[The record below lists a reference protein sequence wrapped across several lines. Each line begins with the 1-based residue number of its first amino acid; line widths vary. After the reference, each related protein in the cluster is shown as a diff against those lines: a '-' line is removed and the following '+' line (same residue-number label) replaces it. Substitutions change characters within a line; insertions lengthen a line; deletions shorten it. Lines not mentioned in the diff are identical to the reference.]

1 MTGINPVGAGLPA
14 AQPAAAQPQAANPA
28 ATVAGLQNQVA
39 TLSAQAGLG
48 AGAGAQATNGASA
61 HLQHLLNGG
70 NSTAVPVNTTTLAG
84 GITSLTS
91 IVSTRQQRLAQLS
104 VAIAADA
111 DSGKTLNTAALA
123 ALNQEASM
131 AQSLND
137 QTRKL
142 FDSLERTIQAWT
154 RQ

>member
-1 MTGINPVGAGLPA
+1 MAGMNPVGAGLPA
-14 AQPAAAQPQAANPA
+14 AQPAAAQPQANAA

-48 AGAGAQATNGASA
+48 GGAGAQAASGASA
-61 HLQHLLNGG
+61 QLQQLLSGG
-70 NSTAVPVNTTTLAG
+70 NATAVPVNTSTLAG

-91 IVSTRQQRLAQLS
+91 IVSHRQQRLAQLS